1 MLLTVLGCS
10 GGYSTADNPCS
21 GYLLEHG
28 DARIWL
34 DAGTGAFG
42 ALQRVADYTRLEALV
57 LSHIHPDHCLD
68 FYPFYIARRFHPEEL
83 PRLPVYGPSGIK
95 EVLAGLMV
103 GEGIEKIDRFFDFRA
118 VDEGDEVEAG
128 GLRLTFAR
136 MDHPIHTLAVRAEPA
151 SGDSGILTYSADTGP
166 DSDLAGFARGSD
178 LLLCE
183 ATYQEGRLGAPVHLS
198 ARQAGETARQ
208 AGVRELVLTHH
219 WPTFDP
225 EVSLSEGTTATGA
238 GGETRVHLARP
249 GAVFKV

>member
-10 GGYSTADNPCS
+10 GGYPTAENPCS

-34 DAGTGAFG
+34 DAGTGTFS
-42 ALQRVADYTRLEALV
+42 ALQRAADYTRLEALV

-68 FYPFYIARRFHPEEL
+68 FYPFYIARRFHDEEL
-83 PRLPVYGPSGIK
+83 ARLPVYGPPGIK

-118 VDEGDEVEAG
+118 VDEGDEVEVG

-136 MDHPIHTLAVRAEPA
+136 MDHPIHTLAVRAAPLTG
-151 SGDSGILTYSADTGP
+151 GDAGTLTYSADTGP
-166 DSDLAGFARGSD
+166 GSDLAGFAEGSD

-183 ATYQEGRLGAPVHLS
+183 ATYQEGRAGAPVHLT
-198 ARQAGETARQ
+198 ARQAGETARR
-208 AGVRELVLTHH
+208 AGVRDLVLTHH

-225 EVSLSEGTTATGA
+225 EVSLSEGIESA
-238 GGETRVHLARP
+238 GEVRVHLARP
-249 GAVFKV
+249 GAVFQV

>member
-10 GGYSTADNPCS
+10 GGYPTADNPCS

-34 DAGTGAFG
+34 DAGTGTFG

-68 FYPFYIARRFHPEEL
+68 FYPFYIARRFHTEEL
-83 PRLPVYGPSGIK
+83 ARLPVYGPPGIR

-103 GEGIEKIDRFFDFRA
+103 GEGIEKIDRFFDFHA
-118 VDEGDEVEAG
+118 VDEGDEVEVG

-136 MDHPIHTLAVRAEPA
+136 MAHPIHTLAVRAE
-151 SGDSGILTYSADTGP
+151 GEGTLTYSADTGP
-166 DSDLAGFARGSD
+166 DSDLASFARGSD
-178 LLLCE
+178 MLLCE
-183 ATYQEGRLGAPVHLS
+183 ATYQEGRVGAPVHLT
-198 ARQAGETARQ
+198 ARQAGETASR
-208 AGVRELVLTHH
+208 AGVRQLVLTHH

-225 EVSLSEGTTATGA
+225 EVSLSEGIEAA
-238 GGETRVHLARP
+238 GDIRVHLARP
-249 GAVFKV
+249 GAVFEV